1 MKAVTR
7 ESLLSLNP
15 EEVRSLSEYFAFC
28 KYYFKPKFEEKVE
41 GYLYKRDKQFI
52 AIDKNKFGRLLQD
65 FPFLKELENDSSKKE
80 LFQYLKKHKSED
92 TFKDFPLS
100 WLKDKILKKKLFK
113 LSKDK
118 DLVKVSNISGIFEED
133 RNLQENLKNYV
144 RNLPKYSFSIWFK
157 FKLEAPYFSKDDDEL
172 YIIQNPVLKE
182 TNFKVPMVRG
192 SGWKGA
198 LAHAFREIIN
208 EESIIGKKQKVIESF
223 LRIFGAGSEI
233 IKIIEEYIKKKTSN
247 PDKLANA
254 LIEFIL
260 FELGLGVSSEDLK
273 DKNSDENQH
282 NLLKLLKEKIEEK
295 KRNLNPMLPSEF
307 QSHKGRAIFYPT
319 FFDSLSLEVINP
331 HDRRKRAGTQPIYYE
346 VVPKGAEGIFQ
357 LVYIPFDGILKPESE
372 LKKEVEEDLNNLIT
386 AIKKLQDLGI
396 GAKTKLGWGRFS
408 IKDSGFPC
416 CIINFEP
423 DSEVRQR
430 CRVINVYN

>member
-15 EEVRSLSEYFAFC
+15 EEVRSLPEYFAYC
-28 KYYFKPKFEEKVE
+28 RYYFKPKSEEKVE
-41 GYLYKRDKQFI
+41 GYLYKKDKQFV
-52 AIDKNKFGRLLQD
+52 AIDKNKFRSLLQD
-65 FPFLKELENDSSKKE
+65 FPFLKELKNDDSKEE

-100 WLKDKILKKKLFK
+100 WLKDRILKKEPFK
-113 LSKDK
+113 FSEDK
-118 DLVKVSNISGIFEED
+118 DLVKVSKISGIFEES
-133 RNLQENLKNYV
+133 RTLQENLKSHV

-182 TNFKVPMVRG
+182 INFKIPMVRA

-198 LAHAFREIIN
+198 LAHAFREVIN
-208 EESIIGKKQKVIESF
+208 EANMDEKISLTESF
-223 LRIFGAGSEI
+223 LRIFGAGSET
-233 IKIIEEYIKKKTSN
+233 IKIIEDHIKNKVSN
-247 PDKLANA
+247 SNGLEKA
-254 LIEFIL
+254 IKEFIL
-260 FELGLGVSSEDLK
+260 FELGLEISIEDLRDTTEDKSTDK
-273 DKNSDENQH
+273 DKST

-295 KRNLNPMLPSEF
+295 KRSLNPMLPSEF

-357 LVYIPFDGILKPESE
+357 LVYIPFDGILKPEEE
-372 LKKEVEEDLNNLIT
+372 LKQEVKEDLKNLIT

-396 GAKTKLGWGRFS
+396 GAKTKLGWGRFKILHKKVLS
-408 IKDSGFPC
+408 
-416 CIINFEP
+416 NE
-423 DSEVRQR
+423 ERE
-430 CRVINVYN
+430 NY